1 VALETTFRNLHSQL
15 KKLQD
20 NLLALRL
27 TVAED
32 KPLKGETALVDHF
45 EDSIV
50 DSMGLLEECLNSAHA
65 AQKAVGLPLDLDRS
79 RRALAT

>member
-1 VALETTFRNLHSQL
+1 VALEATFRELHSQL

-32 KPLKGETALVDHF
+32 KPLKGEAVLVDQF

-50 DSMGLLEECLNSAHA
+50 DTMGLLENA
-65 AQKAVGLPLDLDRS
+65 
-79 RRALAT
+79 